1 MIVLI
6 PAYEPGESLSRLVRE
21 LVRADPHAG
30 VVVVDDGSG
39 AAYAAEFDAARRA
52 GASVVSYPVNR
63 GKGYALRVGLEYIG
77 RLWPHESVVC
87 ADSDGQHRVDDILRV
102 ALRTEEL
109 GDSLVLGGRRF
120 VGDVPLRSRFG
131 NSVSRLAFR
140 AVGGV
145 RVHDTQTG
153 LRGYPPQLIAWALGI
168 AGDRFEYELNLLL
181 DAAATGIPIV
191 EVEVATVYLHE
202 NASSHFRPIVDSMRV
217 VRPLLAFGASSLGA
231 FALDLAALQV
241 IFALSGSLLLAVVG
255 ARLISGSVNFLVNR
269 HLVFRSRSEPLG
281 VHAIRYV
288 ALALGVVTAGYVL
301 ISALTA
307 LGMPLVPAKIVVD
320 AGLYVLSFQVQ
331 RLAIFARSVLRPG
344 RHETELVLDPRRR

>member
-6 PAYEPGESLSRLVRE
+6 PAYEPGGSLSQLVGDLLRDDSAA
-21 LVRADPHAG
+21 R

-39 AAYAAEFDAARRA
+39 PEFAPEFDAARRA
-52 GASVVSYPVNR
+52 GASVISYPVNR
-63 GKGYALRVGLEYIG
+63 GKGYALRVGFEHIS
-77 RLWPHESVVC
+77 RHRPDESVVC

-102 ALRTEEL
+102 ARRTEEL

-153 LRGYPPQLIAWALGI
+153 LRGYPPQLIEWALGI
-168 AGDRFEYELNLLL
+168 GGDRFEYELNLLL

-191 EVEVATVYLHE
+191 EVEIATVYLHE
-202 NASSHFRPIVDSMRV
+202 NASSHFRPIVDSVRV
-217 VRPLLAFGASSLGA
+217 IRPLLAFGASSLGA

-255 ARLISGSVNFLVNR
+255 ARLISGTVNFLVNR

-281 VHAIRYV
+281 VHAIRYL

-320 AGLYVLSFQVQ
+320 VGLYVLSFQVQ
-331 RLAIFARSVLRPG
+331 RLAIFARSALRPA
-344 RHETELVLDPRRR
+344 RHETQLVLDPRRR